1 MVLTNTQII
10 IISTIIFGVLNIIEN
25 IIHYSLGRHFGKKG
39 FEFYIPS
46 LNEFLILI
54 VVMLIFAGLEKIGIT
69 LFENSN

>member
-25 IIHYSLGRHFGKKG
+25 IIHYSLGRNFNKKG
-39 FEFYIPS
+39 FEFYIPP